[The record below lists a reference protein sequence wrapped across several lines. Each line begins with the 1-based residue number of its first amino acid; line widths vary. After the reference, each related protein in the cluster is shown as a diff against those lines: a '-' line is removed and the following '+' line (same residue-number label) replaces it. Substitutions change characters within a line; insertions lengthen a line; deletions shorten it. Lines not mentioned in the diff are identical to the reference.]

1 MPDEESERID
11 KKQMWVMLTSVFCLF
26 DLIVIISGLRYPYD
40 LVIDRTVAFGAVVDD
55 TDDIRTVIQ

>member
-40 LVIDRTVAFGAVVDD
+40 LVIDRAVAFGAVVDD
-55 TDDIRTVIQ
+55 TDDIRTVVQ